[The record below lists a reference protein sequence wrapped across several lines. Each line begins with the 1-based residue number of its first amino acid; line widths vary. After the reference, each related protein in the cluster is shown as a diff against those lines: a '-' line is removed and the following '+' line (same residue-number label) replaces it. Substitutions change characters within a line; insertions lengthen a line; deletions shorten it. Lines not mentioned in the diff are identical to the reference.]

1 MSRAKK
7 KASISVRKVSSLS
20 SMSLPQVSDEV
31 EAAEVIGETRT
42 TAPKPAEGSPSTRK
56 KVAQPSRLKSAPNA
70 SREPAAPQQA
80 SEEKKSAAAT
90 PASVSASASLKKKRS
105 GKSRPVKLP
114 PPEVLRGPRKRPSQ
128 DPSQSWSAR
137 HKKVMWECPIE
148 LLELLNEY
156 KAQGYSK
163 NSIITAAVRAYLG
176 KD

>member
-7 KASISVRKVSSLS
+7 NAPISVRKASSLS
-20 SMSLPQVSDEV
+20 SMSLPQVSDEAQ
-31 EAAEVIGETRT
+31 AAAVIGETQT
-42 TAPKPAEGSPSTRK
+42 T
-56 KVAQPSRLKSAPNA
+56 VLKSAEKSSPTRQRSPSKSA
-70 SREPAAPQQA
+70 STDSRDTAAPRQA
-80 SEEKKSAAAT
+80 SEEEKNAAT
-90 PASVSASASLKKKRS
+90 SSGSASGSASASASTKKKRS

-114 PPEVLRGPRKRPSQ
+114 PPEELIGPRKQPAQ
-128 DPSQSWSAR
+128 DPSQSWAAR

-176 KD
+176 RD